1 MEVLGHDLTKEPAS
15 NYNPTDLHGGKMSA
29 TMKALVKSSGMGL
42 EYRED
47 VPFPETSPN
56 DVILKVLSAS
66 ICGSDLHIYNNDGVF
81 GDRVVDGRVTGH
93 ELCGEIIKVGEQVKT
108 LAVGDIVSAE
118 SHVACGSCHYCRNG
132 MSHICQ
138 EVSAIGFDRPG
149 GFAQY
154 TVLPA
159 ANAIVLPKEIHPD
172 VGACLEPFGNA
183 VYTSRR
189 VDLVNKVV
197 WVIGCGPQGLMSIA
211 VAKAAGARKVI
222 ATETKAE
229 RLKLAR
235 DMSEKHSDPREK
247 YEDLIINPNDDPE
260 FLRKIYQATNGLG
273 VDVIIEMSGSPKA
286 IEDGLL
292 ALKKRGTMVVLGL
305 SSKPKLEISWN
316 NGIVLKEAT
325 VIGIYGR
332 LLYETWTEVSYL
344 LTSQKVTLDPIM
356 YPKQFALKDY
366 KEAFELVLNGKA
378 AKVIFKPND
387 L

>member
-1 MEVLGHDLTKEPAS
+1 
-15 NYNPTDLHGGKMSA
+15 MSA
-29 TMKALVKSSGMGL
+29 PKQMKALVKSSGLGL

-47 VPFPETSPN
+47 VPYPELGPN
-56 DVILKVLSAS
+56 DIILKVLSAS

-81 GDRVVDGRVTGH
+81 SDRVVDGRVTGH
-93 ELCGEIIKVGEQVKT
+93 ELCGEIIEVGDQVRT

-118 SHVACGSCHYCRNG
+118 SHVACGSCYYCRNG

-159 ANAIVLPKEIHPD
+159 ANAIVLPKGVHPD

-197 WVIGCGPQGLMSIA
+197 WVIGCGPQGLMAIA

-222 ATETKAE
+222 ATETRKE
-229 RLKLAR
+229 RFELAKT
-235 DMSEKHSDPREK
+235 MSKVHSNTREK
-247 YEDLIINPNDDPE
+247 YEDLIINPTEDPE
-260 FLRKIYQATNGLG
+260 FMKKIYQATDGLG
-273 VDVIIEMSGSPKA
+273 VDVIIEMSGYPKA
-286 IEDGLL
+286 IEDGML
-292 ALKKRGTMVVLGL
+292 ALKKRGVVVALGL
-305 SSKPKLEISWN
+305 SSKQKFEIDWN
-316 NGIVLKEAT
+316 NGIVQKEAT
-325 VIGIYGR
+325 IIGIYGR
-332 LLYETWTEVSYL
+332 LLYETWTEVHHL
-344 LTSQKVTLDPIM
+344 LTTQKVTVEPIM

-366 KEAFELVLNGKA
+366 QEAFDLVLNGKA